1 MVIDNV
7 FSVIMMKTL
16 MTPMRLMSLSLKWLA
31 GRFSNLAKIFNDF
44 WEIAGLHP
52 SPVGCVVS
60 SVRLGPIVKI
70 ISGKIILDG
79 KMKLEVRNGDYLPFY
94 LQFG

>member
-31 GRFSNLAKIFNDF
+31 GRFSNLAKIFDDF
-44 WEIAGLHP
+44 WKIAGLHP

-60 SVRLGPIVKI
+60 SVRLGLIVKI

-79 KMKLEVRNGDYLPFY
+79 KMKLEVRKGDYLPCY